1 MVTDNSGNTYRTII
15 IGGREWF
22 AENLR
27 TSTYSNGNT
36 IPQVSSITPDENL
49 LMYNGAWSYYGDSSA
64 LNCSR
69 GKLYNFYTVVDERGL
84 CPSGFRVA
92 SFYDWEQL
100 IQSIGGASN
109 GLNLMETGSSHW
121 ANSNPGATNS
131 TGFTAVPAGVIDG
144 NGDLGQLDTETYWW
158 TASFGTNTINQYT
171 SQNFFTKRLGSSN
184 GYLYT
189 LGDPNLRNLQSIRCV
204 RTDTSVNHKPVLS
217 PLVIDSV
224 GLYSVRINSDISNDG
239 GLPIRMRGI
248 VVGTDSTVTL
258 NTSFRTMD
266 GSIIGPDATI
276 INDLEPN
283 TTYYA
288 RLYAGNDDEIVFG
301 EPVQFTTETVQISLP
316 SYIPASGNK
325 GYWPFNG
332 NADDESG
339 NERHGTV
346 YGPQLTA
353 DRFGNPSSA
362 YQFGSSEYI
371 ATSLTH
377 LSSPTLTIAA
387 WAKTSSSQMEMT
399 LTSARGGSITGLYYN
414 ANQVVGTFGNSGG
427 GFHNGDYSNSPSNDG
442 NWHHVAMSYN
452 DTTIRIYFDG
462 AVVVDAPISFDL
474 YFNGPFEFGRDNPYG
489 RYFYGDL
496 DDIGLWDRA
505 LSTEEVYQLFQAQC
519 SLNVSLNAGSA
530 TPYCQGDTVALVAST
545 NGISQYEWSRDGQF
559 ILATTDSVFN
569 ATQSGTY
576 SVKALSGVCLAYD
589 TLTISINSFPPVNA
603 GSDQNLC
610 TGSSI
615 ILTGSGAT
623 TYTWDNGVQNGVAF
637 TPASTGSYV
646 LTGTDANGCANNDTL
661 LVTVNML
668 PLVNAGSDQIVCMG
682 SSVTISANGATTYTW
697 DNGVQNGIPFIASV
711 STNYVVSGT
720 DANGCSNTDNV
731 LVTVSMLPTV
741 NAGPDQTICIG
752 SGVTL
757 SGSGALNYV
766 WNNSVNDGIA
776 FSPSTTEIYTVTGT
790 STEGCTSSDQV
801 IITVHLLP
809 TVFAGNDLSV
819 CEGASITL
827 TGSGAATYTWDNGVQ
842 NGIPFI
848 ASVSS
853 NYVVSG
859 TDANGCSNTDTVM
872 ITTNPLPS
880 VNAGTD
886 QVVCQG
892 SSVTLSGNS
901 TVPSSWD
908 NGIQD
913 GVAFVPSSST
923 NYIFTGTD
931 ANGCVNSDYVLVT
944 VNMLPTVDAGYDQN
958 ICIGSPT
965 TLTGNG
971 ATTYTWDNGVQD
983 GVPFI
988 PSAMISV
995 IVSGTDLNGC
1005 TNQDTVDINVADFTS
1020 PFVSTSPS
1028 DPGSC
1033 NGTGTIQT
1041 DPSGSFSIS
1050 WSNGFDGSVVNG
1062 LCAGVVSVVVAET
1075 TFGCVYEAYE
1085 LVEEN
1090 GTSYPLSTQI
1100 SLNDAS
1106 VDGLCDGAAEFFAY
1120 GGISPYTYEIFD
1132 ANYSLIGS
1140 NPSIS
1145 GLCSGLYKIYIS
1157 DSQGTV
1163 DSTSFYIADP
1173 GNVYSSDPYADSS
1186 IIDTLFVDL
1195 LEDCVIDFETIDTV
1209 WVSQITYP
1217 NADMAIVTWAI
1228 QDINGIH
1235 YIDRGYAITNLLGTF
1250 AVELVLFC
1258 PGKAP
1263 GDPFFKLYSQVY
1275 INAQTLNSGGEISSS
1290 GRIILF
1296 PNPADDLI
1304 TLLMD
1309 EARHEMYIL
1318 SDSQGRT
1325 VLKGW
1330 LSGTQTQISMRELKP
1345 GTYGLQIGDDKMPIR
1360 VIKQ

>member
-1 MVTDNSGNTYRTII
+1 MKRLFLFLSIGITFQAIAQPNCNENQFDGNVTYNFVSDNSGNTYRTVL

-27 TSTYSNGNT
+27 AFRYLNGDT
-36 IPQVSSITPDENL
+36 ITEVSSLNPDENL
-49 LMYNGAWSYYGDSSA
+49 LKNGAWSFYADSA
-64 LNCSR
+64 QLDCSR
-69 GKLYNFYTVVDERGL
+69 GKLYNFYTIVDERGL
-84 CPSGFRVA
+84 CPSGFRVP

-100 IQSIGGASN
+100 IQAIGGPAS
-109 GLNLMETGSSHW
+109 GLELMEVGNSHW
-121 ANSNPGATNS
+121 SNPNPAATNS
-131 TGFTAVPAGVIDG
+131 TGFTAVPGGGIDG
-144 NGDLGQLDTETYWW
+144 NGDFGGFDQDSYLW
-158 TASFGTNTINQYT
+158 TSSFGTNTINQYT
-171 SQNFFTKRLGSSN
+171 SQNFFTKRLGSID
-184 GYLYT
+184 GYLYQ
-189 LGDPNLRNLQSIRCV
+189 LGDPTFRNLHSIRCV
-204 RTDTSVNHKPVLS
+204 RVDTLVNHTPVLS

-224 GLYSVRINSDISNDG
+224 GLYSLYITSDISNDG
-239 GLPIRMRGI
+239 GLSLRVRGI
-248 VVGTDSTVTL
+248 VVGPDSTVTL
-258 NTSFRTMD
+258 NTSHRIMD
-266 GSIIGPDATI
+266 GSNLGSVSSVLT
-276 INDLEPN
+276 NLEPN

-301 EPVQFTTETVQISLP
+301 EPVQFTTQAVQISLP

-332 NADDESG
+332 NANDESG
-339 NERHGTV
+339 NQRHGVV

-353 DRFGNPSSA
+353 DRFGNPASA
-362 YQFGSSEYI
+362 YQFDTLLYITTSFNNLNSPSMTLASWARSSSAE
-371 ATSLTH
+371 
-377 LSSPTLTIAA
+377 PGQTIAS
-387 WAKTSSSQMEMT
+387 TSEGYSGLFFNSDQ
-399 LTSARGGSITGLYYN
+399 IT
-414 ANQVVGTFGNSGG
+414 ATFSTGG
-427 GFHNGDYSNSPSNDG
+427 GFQNGDYPNSGCNDG

-452 DTTIRIYFDG
+452 DTTIRIYLDG
-462 AVVVDAPISFDL
+462 EMVVDGPISFDL
-474 YFNGPFEFGRDNPYG
+474 LFGGTLDFGRHNPFG
-489 RYFYGDL
+489 RYFYGEL

-505 LSTEEVYQLFQAQC
+505 LNPQEIYQLYQAQC

-530 TPYCQGDTVALVAST
+530 TPYCQGDTVALLAST

-559 ILATTDSVFN
+559 ILAATDSVFH

-589 TLTISINSFPPVNA
+589 TLTISINSLPSVNA
-603 GSDQNLC
+603 GSDQNVC
-610 TGSSI
+610 AGSSI
-615 ILTGSGAT
+615 ILAGGGAT
-623 TYTWDNGVQNGVAF
+623 SYTWDNGVQNGVAF

-646 LTGTDANGCANNDTL
+646 LTGTDANGCTNNDTL
-661 LVTVNML
+661 VVTVNML
-668 PLVNAGSDQIVCMG
+668 PTVDAGSDQVVCMG
-682 SSVTISANGATTYTW
+682 SSVTISGNGAIIYTW

-711 STNYVVSGT
+711 ST
-720 DANGCSNTDNV
+720 
-731 LVTVSMLPTV
+731 
-741 NAGPDQTICIG
+741 
-752 SGVTL
+752 
-757 SGSGALNYV
+757 
-766 WNNSVNDGIA
+766 
-776 FSPSTTEIYTVTGT
+776 
-790 STEGCTSSDQV
+790 
-801 IITVHLLP
+801 
-809 TVFAGNDLSV
+809 
-819 CEGASITL
+819 
-827 TGSGAATYTWDNGVQ
+827 
-842 NGIPFI
+842 
-848 ASVSS
+848 

-892 SSVTLSGNS
+892 TSVTLSGNS

-913 GVAFVPSSST
+913 GVAFLPSNTT
-923 NYIFTGTD
+923 NYIFTGI
-931 ANGCVNSDYVLVT
+931 AASGCVNSDTVLVT
-944 VNMLPTVDAGYDQN
+944 VNMLPPVNAGSDQN

-965 TLTGNG
+965 TLTGSG

-995 IVSGTDLNGC
+995 IVIGTDLNGC
-1005 TNQDTVDINVADFTS
+1005 TNQDTVDVNVADFTS
-1020 PFVSTSPS
+1020 PLVSTTPS

-1033 NGTGTIQT
+1033 NGTGTVQT

-1075 TFGCVYEAYE
+1075 TFGCVYQAYG

-1106 VDGLCDGAAEFFAY
+1106 VDGLCDGTAEFFAY
-1120 GGISPYTYEIFD
+1120 GGVSPYTYELFD

-1157 DSQGTV
+1157 DSQGTI

-1195 LEDCVIDFETIDTV
+1195 IEDCIIDFETIDTV

-1217 NADMAIVTWAI
+1217 NADTAIVTWAI

-1235 YIDRGYAITNLLGTF
+1235 YIDLGYAITNLLGTF

-1275 INAQTLNSGGEISSS
+1275 INPQTLNSGGGISSS

-1330 LSGTQTQISMRELKP
+1330 LSGTQTQISIRELKS
-1345 GTYGLQIGDDKMPIR
+1345 GTYVLQIGEDKMPIR

>member
-1 MVTDNSGNTYRTII
+1 MRTLFAILYILLTIQVFAQPSCNENQFNDTLNYSMVTDNSGNTYRTII

-121 ANSNPGATNS
+121 VNSNPGSTNS
-131 TGFTAVPAGVIDG
+131 TGFTAVPAGGIDG
-144 NGDLGQLDTETYWW
+144 NGDLGSLDTETYWW

-189 LGDPNLRNLQSIRCV
+189 LGDPNLRNFQSIRCV

-239 GLPIRMRGI
+239 GLPIRVRGI

-266 GSIIGPDATI
+266 GSTIGPDATI

-301 EPVQFTTETVQISLP
+301 DPVVFTTPAVQINLP
-316 SYIPASGNK
+316 AYIPSVGNK

-332 NADDESG
+332 NANDESG
-339 NERHGTV
+339 NERHGV
-346 YGPQLTA
+346 VNGPQLTS

-362 YQFGSSEYI
+362 YQFDTLNFI
-371 ATSLTH
+371 TTSLTG
-377 LSSPTLTIAA
+377 LGSGSVTLAA
-387 WAKTSSSQMEMT
+387 WARTSSNQMEMT
-399 LTSARGGSITGLYYN
+399 LASARGGSISGLYFN
-414 ANQVVGTFGNSGG
+414 GSQITGTFGNTGG
-427 GFHNGDYSNSPSNDG
+427 GFHNGDFANSGCNDG
-442 NWHHVAMSYN
+442 SWHHVVMSYN
-452 DTTIRIYFDG
+452 DTTIRIYLDG
-462 AVVVDAPISFDL
+462 QVVVNGPISFDL
-474 YFNGPFEFGRDNPYG
+474 LFNGPFEFGRDNPYG

-646 LTGTDANGCANNDTL
+646 LTGTDANGCTNNDTL

-711 STNYVVSGT
+711 STNYVVTGT
-720 DANGCSNTDNV
+720 DANGCSNN
-731 LVTVSMLPTV
+731 
-741 NAGPDQTICIG
+741 
-752 SGVTL
+752 
-757 SGSGALNYV
+757 
-766 WNNSVNDGIA
+766 
-776 FSPSTTEIYTVTGT
+776 
-790 STEGCTSSDQV
+790 
-801 IITVHLLP
+801 
-809 TVFAGNDLSV
+809 
-819 CEGASITL
+819 
-827 TGSGAATYTWDNGVQ
+827 
-842 NGIPFI
+842 
-848 ASVSS
+848 
-853 NYVVSG
+853 
-859 TDANGCSNTDTVM
+859 DTVM
-872 ITTNPLPS
+872 ITTNPIPS

-886 QVVCQG
+886 EFVCQG

-901 TVPSSWD
+901 TVSSTWD
-908 NGIQD
+908 NGILD

-931 ANGCVNSDYVLVT
+931 ANGCVNSDSVLVT
-944 VNMLPTVDAGYDQN
+944 VNMLPTVDAGSDQN
-958 ICIGSPT
+958 VCFGSST
-965 TLTGNG
+965 VLSGSG
-971 ATTYTWDNGVQD
+971 ATSYTWDNGVQD

-988 PSAMISV
+988 PSTMISV
-995 IVSGTDLNGC
+995 IVTGTDMNGC

-1157 DSQGTV
+1157 DSQGTI